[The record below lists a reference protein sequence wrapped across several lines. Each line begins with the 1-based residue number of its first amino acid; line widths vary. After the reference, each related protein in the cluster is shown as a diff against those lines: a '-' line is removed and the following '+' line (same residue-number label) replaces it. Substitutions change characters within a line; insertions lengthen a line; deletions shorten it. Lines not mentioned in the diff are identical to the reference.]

1 MNPKKASIAILLF
14 DKKKKIEFYEKLQ
27 GTKKL
32 RISKRNIRFR
42 V

>member
-14 DKKKKIEFYEKLQ
+14 DKKKIEFYEKLQ